1 MKKLTV
7 ISILLIIFV
16 LFSQA
21 AFAGSENDD
30 TDMAEIGEITEEI
43 PSSEDLS
50 EEDITS
56 SEEAPEAPIEPDP
69 VSIDEEVP
77 AEEIPDETLEDICN
91 QEEVVPVETPEDAAT
106 EKTDS
111 TPGSQEYI
119 VEEAPEEEDTP
130 EVFDEEEYSVYDRV
144 TACVI
149 YHQAPEVNI
158 RKFKIKAG
166 EQDELAGWLSMHF
179 DDFELIEENGYIV
192 AVSFE
197 SNFIDEEDVS
207 DEEDILPPAED
218 SERENN
224 PIVSTVAIFEE
235 KIVAPEEIETKKAEC
250 HISRSQT
257 KTAEEKPCQEPN
269 GSFIGT
275 LILIIGLLRRI
286 LTAM

>member
-21 AFAGSENDD
+21 AFADSENDD

-106 EKTDS
+106 EKTVS

-130 EVFDEEEYSVYDRV
+130 EVFDEEEYSVYDRA
-144 TACVI
+144 TAYVI

-158 RKFKIKAG
+158 RKFNIKA
-166 EQDELAGWLSMHF
+166 EDQDELAGWLSMYF

-197 SNFIDEEDVS
+197 SNFI

-235 KIVAPEEIETKKAEC
+235 KIVAPEEIEIIEKADIP
-250 HISRSQT
+250 ISTSQV
-257 KTAEEKPCQEPN
+257 KAVKEDAEEPDV
-269 GSFIGT
+269 SFLGA

-286 LTAM
+286 LTML